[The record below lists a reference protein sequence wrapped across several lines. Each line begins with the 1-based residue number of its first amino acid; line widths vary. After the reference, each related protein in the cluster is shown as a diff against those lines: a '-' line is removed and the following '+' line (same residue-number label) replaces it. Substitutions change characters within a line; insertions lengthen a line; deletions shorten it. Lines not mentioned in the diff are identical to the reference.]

1 MSLLASLG
9 TLAAVN
15 VAGKGVAVAA
25 SPVLE
30 LAKNRARAYLGGKV
44 VAETEQ
50 VDEFA
55 GPIYTGVAASAA
67 SASSVAAASPTNELS
82 PTFRATA
89 AQLEPKDNIRVL
101 SREAI
106 ISGAAEPKKGVS
118 VESALFKERI
128 VDMNQ
133 QRIGSFRTVLSDIRN
148 GKAPTLGQC
157 LLALVD
163 IATLGFISPLLKKVQ
178 LQPARYR
185 LRWVQVEH
193 TSNELGTE
201 KPTTRSTSVPKTRK
215 QTGIRVKET
224 AMNEDVTV
232 SKRYDAQVSNFTVY
246 STEAMDRKAV
256 DSLAASIRSNPGM
269 INNGIAVA
277 PRDIVEHAADIER
290 KSLVQLR
297 EQIQEKTAS
306 YDSETEF
313 YRIGKDLKQTLGKNV
328 LETNRVE
335 KAHDTFVYHDF
346 VNEAG
351 HLDLDNTRRYKD
363 AMEKL
368 TAAASSKMITI
379 EIGNNVRTIDAPTNV
394 AHFKNGWI
402 TWVPG
407 GSIANLG
414 LKKGLH
420 AKLAKADY
428 VSAGIDAATI
438 AVAWAKCAKAAKI
451 AGGTKA
457 AVGAKTAKTAAVGS
471 AKSRAGAAIG
481 KSASSWDKL
490 LSNAKKAPI
499 VREIRSL
506 FPKPISYMR
515 PGGFRAGIRNKVW
528 DAAKDAH
535 GRVRDPLTGRFMSF
549 NKPWDMG
556 HREGLEFRKFQTL
569 ARKHSM
575 KRTEFLDHYNNPRIY
590 RPELPSSNRSHWL
603 ENKTDIY
610 FGEPFLG
617 EIAA

>member
-30 LAKNRARAYLGGKV
+30 FAKNRARAYLGGKV

-67 SASSVAAASPTNELS
+67 PASSVAAASPTNELS

-89 AQLEPKDNIRVL
+89 AQLGPKDNIRVL
-101 SREAI
+101 SRETI
-106 ISGAAEPKKGVS
+106 ISGTAEPKKGGA

-178 LQPARYR
+178 LQPAQYR

-193 TSNELGTE
+193 TSKELGTE
-201 KPTTRSTSVPKTRK
+201 KPTTRSTSVPKTRT

-256 DSLAASIRSNPGM
+256 DSLAASIRSNPDM

-277 PRDIVEHAADIER
+277 PSDIVEHAADIER

-328 LETNRVE
+328 SETNRVE

-351 HLDLDNTRRYKD
+351 HLNLDNTRRYKD

-368 TAAASSKMITI
+368 SAAASSKMTTI
-379 EIGNNVRTIDAPTNV
+379 ESGKGVRALNAPTANV
-394 AHFKNGWI
+394 HFKNGWI

-438 AVAWAKCAKAAKI
+438 AVAWAKCAKAANV
-451 AGGTKA
+451 ARATKA
-457 AVGAKTAKTAAVGS
+457 ASG
-471 AKSRAGAAIG
+471 AGAAKVAVGATKTASGAKIG
-481 KSASSWDKL
+481 KTVSSWDKL
-490 LSNAKKAPI
+490 LAEAKRTPFVK
-499 VREIRSL
+499 EIRYHFL
-506 FPKPISYMR
+506 GVDKYAR
-515 PGGFRAGIRNKVW
+515 PGNFRKGVKDAVW
-528 DAAKDAH
+528 NAAKDVKGNVH
-535 GRVRDPLTGRFMSF
+535 NPLNGQFISR
-549 NKPWDMG
+549 NAPWDMG
-556 HREGLEFRKFQTL
+556 HKPGHEFWKLKIL
-569 ARKHSM
+569 AKKHGTS
-575 KRTEFLDHYNNPRIY
+575 RPQFLDMYNDSAHY
-590 RPELPSSNRSHWL
+590 RPEPPDINRSHFL
-603 ENKTDIY
+603 ENKTDLY
-610 FGEPFLG
+610 LGEPFFG
-617 EIAA
+617 EHAA